1 MRRGVGS
8 LTVRTPASRRAQAPA
23 PSSTPPRLYRY
34 LHRVPTSHSTLSLE
48 QRAAVRAAGCRGW
61 SFDAATAERAIKR
74 LIEDHRTTPGFIEDM
89 LRLRRKAGQ
98 RLDDAQAFERERE
111 RAFRQAERELR
122 QFQRNLGRITDERR
136 IARLEADLEE
146 LERAVEAARQAWL
159 LARAQTHRPARS
171 RATSANGSTSRSR

>member
-1 MRRGVGS
+1 
-8 LTVRTPASRRAQAPA
+8 
-23 PSSTPPRLYRY
+23 
-34 LHRVPTSHSTLSLE
+34 
-48 QRAAVRAAGCRGW
+48 
-61 SFDAATAERAIKR
+61 
-74 LIEDHRTTPGFIEDM
+74 M

-159 LARAQTHRPARS
+159 LARAQTQQTSEITNDIRERINFTKQVMAVWDTAAPEDQRTVVDCGPTPAGPRGS
-171 RATSANGSTSRSR
+171 RCRTS